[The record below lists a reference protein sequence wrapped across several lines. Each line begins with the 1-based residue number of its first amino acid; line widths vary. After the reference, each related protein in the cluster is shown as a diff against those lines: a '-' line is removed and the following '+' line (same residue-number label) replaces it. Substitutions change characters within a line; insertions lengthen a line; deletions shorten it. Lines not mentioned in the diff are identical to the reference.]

1 MIQALIAPIA
11 SLATSWLSNKA
22 AEKKAVHEQKI
33 SVIKNESNWENLM
46 AESSGNSWKD
56 EYWTIVLS
64 LPFILLFYAVLF
76 DKMDMIEKIE
86 LAFELFNKLPDW
98 YQYLLFMAIS
108 ASFGIRGAKSLMEL
122 RKK

>member
-46 AESSGNSWKD
+46 AESSSNSWKD

-64 LPFILLFYAVLF
+64 LPFVALFYAVIF
-76 DKMDMIEKIE
+76 DDKIMIERIG
-86 LAFELFNKLPDW
+86 LAFELFSSLPDW